1 MDIQFKCPQCGQIV
15 VADDSYRGRTASCP
29 FCANEIVIPVGVS
42 AAVLS
47 LSQSKDSSI
56 GRILATMRKMRL
68 ASAPWSIQFS
78 VIYIIAFSIL
88 FSIGDVIA
96 NGAFVTPF
104 ISLLMMI
111 AAGLALARFK
121 IARWLVVA
129 FGAFNALA
137 WMFGPDGRYWPFH
150 ISFIAIAVLLLLK
163 PSGEWYRVG
172 LGHNLAVNVAGFPKV
187 AAMAT
192 GISLVAV
199 IIIAQRF
206 DIRRKEYARYL
217 DRQSYRTLSES
228 SSGDSVARTKGTGER
243 QQATS
248 ESSRYGE
255 EGARRELKIALE
267 NCRTRYKRNLAN
279 WGLQEIRF
287 YFTDG
292 WADLFLIQWEQ
303 GEQYEIVYYE
313 PEGRLECPRSFSR
326 DMAWELIR
334 DRVNI
339 YNYEIITSRTAMD
352 KRQQKMSKDREVF
365 GDTPPRNEEE
375 YKTILGDED

>member
-1 MDIQFKCPQCGQIV
+1 
-15 VADDSYRGRTASCP
+15 
-29 FCANEIVIPVGVS
+29 
-42 AAVLS
+42 
-47 LSQSKDSSI
+47 
-56 GRILATMRKMRL
+56 MRKMRL

-129 FGAFNALA
+129 FGAFNALV

-172 LGHNLAVNVAGFPKV
+172 PGHNLAVNVAGFPKV

-199 IIIAQRF
+199 IIIAQGF

-255 EGARRELKIALE
+255 EGARIELKIALE

-313 PEGRLECPRSFSR
+313 PEGRLEWPRSFSR